1 RSQAYPVLNN
11 LGVPQHWLHLGTSGE
26 DLGRDGFVGLQRP
39 IPRQGHA
46 TQYNGLTV
54 WVDVALFRRRA
65 GDLGEQLGKS
75 RILDDDDL
83 PSDRYHL
90 PVWHKLSRAR
100 SGLISEQ
107 GGGGGLRWLGSGWAG
122 PGPRPPHGR
131 PAVTGT
137 AKPGAVPRCQI
148 EPRAVVGHGEC
159 PPAIAARG
167 RLAPGR
173 RG

>member
-90 PVWHKLSRAR
+90 PVWHKLSRP
-100 SGLISEQ
+100 
-107 GGGGGLRWLGSGWAG
+107 G
-122 PGPRPPHGR
+122 PGAIHDNGRGASSRCYGTDVPDLGLDARIGDTSLHVTQIHGH
-131 PAVTGT
+131 VEQ
-137 AKPGAVPRCQI
+137 RC
-148 EPRAVVGHGEC
+148 C
-159 PPAIAARG
+159 DPPASCEAGRQFAVFARME
-167 RLAPGR
+167 RTDRWPLW
-173 RG
+173 